1 MRVKTTTAPCAAT
14 RGAAGNTVDSSSS
27 AQHSTLRQSIDC
39 VRYHPRVLFWL
50 LVLGSL
56 NACQPVDAAANLG
69 DNARV
74 PFNSGTGNA
83 SPNIEADSRRTRHFL
98 RPSYATSAPSM
109 AGRGGEPS
117 GCRFLYAG
125 LANPAMCLPPRM
137 QAGCGSKPIEE
148 ATMPSV
154 ALRAFRALFP
164 VYAIPVSTLPT
175 LPEARALAA
184 LLVSRGKRVAIQ
196 PAAQGFAVSEVTA

>member
-1 MRVKTTTAPCAAT
+1 MRKDNVTVAKHRSPYVYL
-14 RGAAGNTVDSSSS
+14 AG
-27 AQHSTLRQSIDC
+27 
-39 VRYHPRVLFWL
+39 L
-50 LVLGSL
+50 LLALVS
-56 NACQPVDAAANLG
+56 CQQVDAAANLG

-74 PFNSGTGNA
+74 LFNSGTGRGN
-83 SPNIEADSRRTRHFL
+83 PNQEGGHRRECGFFVPVKRHSCAFF
-98 RPSYATSAPSM
+98 M

-117 GCRFLYAG
+117 GCRSLLAG
-125 LANPAMCLPPRM
+125 FPHPAMCLPP
-137 QAGCGSKPIEE
+137 QPWKVGGGFNPKKE

-175 LPEARALAA
+175 LSEARALAA

>member
-14 RGAAGNTVDSSSS
+14 HGAAGNTVDSSSG
-27 AQHSTLRQSIDC
+27 AQHSTLRQGIDC
-39 VRYHPRVLFWL
+39 VRFHPRVLFWL

-69 DNARV
+69 DNAPV
-74 PFNSGTGNA
+74 PFNSGTGFD
-83 SPNIEADSRRTRHFL
+83 SPNSKADSRPAAIFTSVINATR
-98 RPSYATSAPSM
+98 APSM

-117 GCRFLYAG
+117 GCRFLTAG
-125 LANPAMCLPPRM
+125 LSTLPRACHPRLT
-137 QAGCGSKPIEE
+137 AGSGSKPSKE

-154 ALRAFRALFP
+154 ALRTFRALFP
-164 VYAIPVSTLPT
+164 VCAIPVSTLPT

-184 LLVSRGKRVAIQ
+184 LLVARGKRVAIQ